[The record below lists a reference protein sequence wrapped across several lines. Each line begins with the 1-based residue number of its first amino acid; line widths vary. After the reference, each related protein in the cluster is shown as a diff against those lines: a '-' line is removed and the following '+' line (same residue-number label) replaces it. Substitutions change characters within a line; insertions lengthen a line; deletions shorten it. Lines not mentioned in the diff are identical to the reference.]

1 MIAALA
7 VVLHVLLVF
16 LLVAGIFGRDI
27 VYARAARSQDLSEIR
42 ALLSLGHVFEMRL
55 VRPFTGYVLLAG
67 LVAAWLRG
75 WPILGFLQG
84 GKSNWVLAAILIYL
98 TLIPLIVFVFLP
110 RGKVFRRAYDDAVA
124 RGAVTPE
131 LTAALGD
138 PWLRAGRAY
147 EWVMIAV
154 LVYLMVLKPF

>member
-1 MIAALA
+1 MIAALS

-16 LLVAGIFGRDI
+16 LLVGGILGRDL
-27 VYARAARSQDLSEIR
+27 VYARAARARDLSEIR
-42 ALLSLGHVFEMRL
+42 SLMALGHVFEMRL

-84 GKSNWVLAAILIYL
+84 GRVNWVLAAILIYL

-110 RGKVFRRAYDDAVA
+110 RGRVFQRAYEDAIA
-124 RGAVTPE
+124 RGQVTTE
-131 LTAALGD
+131 LTAALRD
-138 PWLRAGRAY
+138 PWVRAARAY
-147 EWVMIAV
+147 EWVMITV
-154 LVYLMVLKPF
+154 LAFLMIVKPF

>member
-1 MIAALA
+1 MIAALS

-16 LLVAGIFGRDI
+16 LLVGGMLGRDL
-27 VYARAARSQDLSEIR
+27 VYARAARSRDLAEIR
-42 ALLSLGHVFEMRL
+42 ALMGLGHVFEMRL

-98 TLIPLIVFVFLP
+98 TLIPLIVFIFLP
-110 RGKVFRRAYDDAVA
+110 RGRVFRAAYDEALA
-124 RGAVTPE
+124 RGQVTPQ
-131 LTAALGD
+131 LTAALRD
-138 PWLRAGRAY
+138 PWVRAARGY

-154 LVYLMVLKPF
+154 LAFLMVTKPF